1 MESPTPT
8 AEETALAKG
17 LAAVIDRAL
26 ARHPRN
32 ETFVYGIHQELAPGV
47 AERLREHYVAA
58 GYTGVSLREGA
69 SGAYL
74 LVLRP

>member
-1 MESPTPT
+1 MEPLAPT

-26 ARHPRN
+26 ARHPPN

-47 AERLREHYVAA
+47 AAGLREHYVAA
-58 GYTGVSLREGA
+58 GWTGVSLREGA

>member
-1 MESPTPT
+1 MESLTPT
-8 AEETALAKG
+8 AEEAALANG
-17 LAAVIDRAL
+17 LAAVIDRAV
-26 ARHPRN
+26 ARHPRS

-47 AERLREHYVAA
+47 AAHLRAHYLDA
-58 GYTGVSLREGA
+58 GWTSVSLREGA